1 MKKEKTTYGRINFMG
16 LAILSVVIISVF
28 FVLSGRGQAAACQP
42 ANGFGSTTRTG
53 VTVPS
58 SGEYVV
64 WVRMQ
69 SSDPMHNGVGVEV
82 APSGGAPSCLVAT
95 SANFAAWEWNNA
107 GRVNATQSGNTI
119 RLVGLAANVKVDR
132 VILVSVSN
140 ASCVPSNKRITTT
153 NPIQEPG
160 DNCLTPITSTVTP
173 TTPVVTTTPPTPAP
187 PSPSPTPPAPGPSTD
202 KNPPTAPT
210 KISRSLVLDPAR
222 LRYNLELK
230 WAPSVDAEDKEQ
242 VAHYQIK
249 RNGQIMQSSSTAKF
263 IDSSININTKYSY
276 EIQGFDKAGN
286 GSQISKTSVTAKCFI
301 IWCWLE

>member
-1 MKKEKTTYGRINFMG
+1 MHSKRIVKKLRYWLLGPIVAIAVVAVGLLITSGIG
-16 LAILSVVIISVF
+16 LA
-28 FVLSGRGQAAACQP
+28 APCQP
-42 ANGFGSTTRTG
+42 AAGFGSVTRTG
-53 VTVPS
+53 VTTPS

-82 APSGGAPSCLVAT
+82 TPSGGSPNCLVAT
-95 SANFAAWEWNNA
+95 STNFTAWEWNNA

-132 VILVSVSN
+132 VILVPVSN
-140 ASCVPSNKRITTT
+140 ASCVPSNKRITNT
-153 NPIQEPG
+153 NPVQEPG
-160 DNCLTPITSTVTP
+160 DNCLAVATVVPTTSTPVPSTPVP
-173 TTPVVTTTPPTPAP
+173 TTPP
-187 PSPSPTPPAPGPSTD
+187 PGPAVD

-230 WAPSVDAEDKEQ
+230 WAPSVDAEDKGQ
-242 VAHYQIK
+242 VARYQIK

-263 IDSSININTKYSY
+263 VDPSININTKYNY